1 MTLSNTGVIFD
12 IAKFSIHDGPGI
24 RTTVFL
30 KGCPLSCPWC
40 HNPESQALERQR
52 WFWERRCIRC
62 GACVEACTHG
72 AISLSGDSVITDEA
86 RCVVCGDCVE
96 VCQAE
101 AREIVGRQAT
111 VAEVMA
117 EVEKDIIFYDESGG
131 GVTFSGGEPL
141 MQPDFLRALLQ
152 SCKEKEIHAAVDT
165 SGLAAW
171 KTLRQISQD
180 VDLFLYDLKL
190 MDDEKHRRLTGIS
203 NDLILSNLRALAS
216 QGSTITV
223 RVPIIPN
230 INDDGENISRTGEFV
245 ASLPRVPPVSIL
257 PYHKAGADKY
267 ARLNKTYAMP
277 QTQSPSD
284 ERMAEIA
291 AVLQG
296 FGLTVKVGG

>member
-12 IAKFSIHDGPGI
+12 IEKFSIHDGPGI
-24 RTTVFL
+24 RTTVFF
-30 KGCPLSCPWC
+30 KGCPLSCQWC
-40 HNPESQALERQR
+40 HNPESQALEQER
-52 WFWERRCIRC
+52 WFWESRCIRC

-72 AISLSGDSVITDEA
+72 AISLSGDSIITDETL
-86 RCVVCGDCVE
+86 CQVCGDCAQ

-101 AREIVGRQAT
+101 AREIVGRRVT

-117 EVEKDIIFYDESGG
+117 EVEKDIVFYDESDG

-152 SCKEKEIHAAVDT
+152 SCKEKEIHTAVDT

-171 KTLRQISQD
+171 KTLQSISEL

-190 MDDEKHRRLTGIS
+190 MDDEKHRQFTGVS
-203 NDLILSNLRALAS
+203 NELILSNLRALAS
-216 QGSTITV
+216 QGSTLTV
-223 RVPIIPN
+223 RVPIIPGV
-230 INDDGENISRTGEFV
+230 NDDDEDISRLGEFV
-245 ASLPRVPPVSIL
+245 ASLSHVPSVSIL

-267 ARLNKTYAMP
+267 VRLNKTYAMP
-277 QTQSPSD
+277 QIQPPSD

-291 AVLQG
+291 TILQG

>member
-1 MTLSNTGVIFD
+1 MTLSSAGIIFD
-12 IAKFSIHDGPGI
+12 IEKFSIHDGPGI
-24 RTTVFL
+24 RTTVFF
-30 KGCPLSCPWC
+30 KGCPLSCEWC
-40 HNPESQALERQR
+40 HNPESQALERER

-72 AISLSGDSVITDEA
+72 AISLSGDSVITDDA
-86 RCVVCGDCVE
+86 RCVVCGDCAQ

-101 AREIVGRQAT
+101 AREIVGRRVT

-117 EVEKDIIFYDESGG
+117 EVEKDIVFYDESGG

-141 MQPDFLRALLQ
+141 MQPDFLRALLY
-152 SCKEKEIHAAVDT
+152 SCEEQEIHTAVDT

-171 KTLRQISQD
+171 KTLQSISEH

-190 MDDEKHRRLTGIS
+190 MDDEKHRRFTGVS
-203 NDLILSNLRALAS
+203 NDLILSNLRALTS
-216 QGSTITV
+216 QGSAITV
-223 RVPIIPN
+223 RVPIIPGV
-230 INDDGENISRTGEFV
+230 NDDDENILRTGEFV
-245 ASLPRVPPVSIL
+245 ASLPRVPSVSIL

-267 ARLNKTYAMP
+267 ARLNKTYALP

-291 AVLQG
+291 ALLQSI
-296 FGLTVKVGG
+296 GLTVKVGG

>member
-12 IAKFSIHDGPGI
+12 IEKFSIHDGPGI
-24 RTTVFL
+24 RTTVFF
-30 KGCPLSCPWC
+30 KGCPLSCQWC
-40 HNPESQALERQR
+40 HNPESQALERER

-62 GACVEACTHG
+62 GACVEACAHG
-72 AISLSGDSVITDEA
+72 AISLSGDSIITNDA
-86 RCVVCGDCVE
+86 VCVVCGDCAQ

-101 AREIVGRQAT
+101 AREIVGRRVT

-117 EVEKDIIFYDESGG
+117 EVEKDIVFYDESGG

-152 SCKEKEIHAAVDT
+152 SCKEKEIRTAMDT

-171 KTLRQISQD
+171 KTLQSVSEN

-190 MDDEKHRRLTGIS
+190 MDDEKHRRFTGVS
-203 NDLILSNLRALAS
+203 NKLILSNLRALAS
-216 QGSTITV
+216 QGSAITV
-223 RVPIIPN
+223 RVPIIPGV
-230 INDDGENISRTGEFV
+230 NDDDENISRLGEFV
-245 ASLPRVPPVSIL
+245 ASLPRVPSISIL
-257 PYHKAGADKY
+257 PYHTAGADKY
-267 ARLNKTYAMP
+267 ARLNKTYALP

-291 AVLQG
+291 AVLQD
-296 FGLTVKVGG
+296 FGLTVRVGG

>member
-1 MTLSNTGVIFD
+1 M
-12 IAKFSIHDGPGI
+12 
-24 RTTVFL
+24 
-30 KGCPLSCPWC
+30 
-40 HNPESQALERQR
+40 
-52 WFWERRCIRC
+52 
-62 GACVEACTHG
+62 
-72 AISLSGDSVITDEA
+72 
-86 RCVVCGDCVE
+86 VCGDCAQ

-101 AREIVGRQAT
+101 AREIVGRRVT

-117 EVEKDIIFYDESGG
+117 EVEKDIVFYDESGG

-141 MQPDFLRALLQ
+141 MQPDFLCALLQ

-190 MDDEKHRRLTGIS
+190 MDDEKHRRFTGVS
-203 NDLILSNLRALAS
+203 NELILSNLRALAS
-216 QGSTITV
+216 QGSAITV
-223 RVPIIPN
+223 RVPIIPGV
-230 INDDGENISRTGEFV
+230 NDDDENISRLGEFV
-245 ASLPRVPPVSIL
+245 ASLPHVPFVSIL

-267 ARLNKTYAMP
+267 VRLNKTYALP

-291 AVLQG
+291 TLLQG
-296 FGLTVKVGG
+296 FGISVKVGG